1 MTYRLLALDLDGTLL
16 DPYGAL
22 TDAAREAV
30 AAAQRA
36 GLEVVACTG
45 RRFRT
50 ALPLIRELRLGGRA
64 VVNNGAVVK
73 EIDSGRTVA
82 SAYLA
87 AELYPEALALMGEQG
102 SPLVYVDTYE
112 ENTDIL
118 VERDAVT
125 HPFPAESLGDP
136 GPHARAVES
145 LGANTRDDVIM
156 LSRMADE
163 ALLRPLRERIH
174 ASFGAQV
181 ETHLI
186 LNKNY
191 QGHILELFSPASGKW
206 SALAKLAGEAGIAPK
221 EIAAVGDDANDA
233 GMLRHAGL
241 GIAMGNAVAEA
252 KEAADMVVRSNAE
265 GGVVEAIET
274 VLLAR

>member
-16 DPYGAL
+16 DPAGAL

-50 ALPLIRELRLGGRA
+50 ALPLIRELRLVGRA

-112 ENTDIL
+112 EDTDIL

-125 HPFPAESLGDP
+125 HPFQAEYLGDH
-136 GPHARAVES
+136 GAHARAVES

-163 ALLRPLRERIH
+163 AVLRPLRERIH

-206 SALAKLAGEAGIAPK
+206 SALARLAEEAGIAPK

-241 GIAMGNAVAEA
+241 GIAMGNAVGEA
-252 KEAADMVVRSNAE
+252 KDAADLVVRSNAE

>member
-30 AAAQRA
+30 ATARRA

-50 ALPLIRELRLGGRA
+50 ALPLIRELGLAGRA

-73 EIDSGRTVA
+73 EIASGRTVA

-87 AELYPEALALMGEQG
+87 AAIYPEALTLMGEHG
-102 SPLVYVDTYE
+102 SPLVYIDTYE
-112 ENTDIL
+112 QDTDIL
-118 VERDAVT
+118 VERDAPT
-125 HPFPAESLGDP
+125 HPFQAEYLGDH
-136 GPHARAVES
+136 GAHAREVES
-145 LGANTRDDVIM
+145 LGASARDDVIM

-163 ALLRPLRERIH
+163 STLRPLRERIRTR
-174 ASFGAQV
+174 FGAQV

-191 QGHILELFSPASGKW
+191 QGHILELFSPSSGKW
-206 SALAKLAGEAGIAPK
+206 SALAKLAEEAGIAPQ

-233 GMLRHAGL
+233 EMLRQAGL

-252 KEAADMVVRSNAE
+252 KDAADRVVRSNAE